1 MQGKPINEQ
10 EIGKQLLLETAS
22 YAESSLCRRKLLLHY
37 FGEEYEPVNCEAC
50 DNCLHPKKEFEGKAY
65 VVKLLQAVLVVNQ
78 KFKADH
84 IAKILAGEANSA
96 IKSYKHHQ
104 LDIFRS
110 GDEKDEKFWNM
121 VARQALIAKLLIK
134 EIENYGLLKI
144 TEAGREYIKNPH
156 PFMLTEDHDFGDTS
170 GGEPTYGSGTAAVD
184 EELFSILKDLRKQ
197 LSKQKDVPPFV
208 IFQDPSL
215 EDMAIQYPV
224 TIDELQNISGVG
236 IGKAKRYG
244 KEFIEVIKRHVED
257 NEIIRPQ
264 DLVVK
269 SVVNK
274 SGYKVY
280 IIKSIDNK
288 RPLEDIA
295 GAKGIEMSELL
306 TEIETI
312 VRSGTRIDLSYYINM
327 VVDDDHQEDIFSYFR
342 EEAESDSL
350 EDALEELGDEYEEE
364 EIRLVRIKFLSEMG
378 N

>member
-1 MQGKPINEQ
+1 GKPINEQ

-22 YAESSLCRRKLLLHY
+22 YAESSVCRRKTLLHY

-50 DNCLHPKKEFEGKAY
+50 DNCLHPKKEFEGKER
-65 VVKLLQAVLVVNQ
+65 VVLMLKAVLAVNQ

-84 IAKILAGEANSA
+84 LAKILSGETNSA
-96 IKSYKHHQ
+96 IKSYKHH
-104 LDIFRS
+104 LLEIFGA
-110 GDEKDEKFWNM
+110 GDDKDEKFWNM
-121 VARQALIAKLLIK
+121 VARQALIDRLLTK

-144 TEAGREYIKNPH
+144 TKKGREYIENPYS
-156 PFMLTEDHDFGDTS
+156 FMLSEDHDYSDS
-170 GGEPTYGSGTAAVD
+170 GESDNQYGSSTAAVD
-184 EELFSILKDLRKQ
+184 EELFSILKDVRKQ

-215 EDMAIQYPV
+215 EEMAIQYPI
-224 TIDELQNISGVG
+224 TMDELHNISGVG
-236 IGKAKRYG
+236 VGKAQRYG
-244 KEFIEVIKRHVED
+244 SEFIDVIKRHVEEK
-257 NEIIRPQ
+257 EILRPQ

-295 GAKGIEMSELL
+295 GAKGIEMSDLL

-312 VRSGTRIDLSYYINM
+312 VNSGTRLDLNYYINM
-327 VVDDDHQEDIFSYFR
+327 VVDEDRQVDIFEYFR

-350 EDALEELGDEYEEE
+350 KEALDELGDEFEEE
-364 EIRLVRIKFLSEMG
+364 EIRLVRIKFLSELG